1 MKYEEP
7 VIYFVS
13 GASAPAD
20 VRGLAH
26 FSVPLGVSVSELS
39 KVALRVLL
47 GFAERP
53 LLRVFADS
61 GAFSEVDRMGAVV
74 SPIEDAAWVL
84 RVRVMHQIA
93 AAFGPPVPGHDFG
106 PRVWIVAP
114 DRVGDQPETLRRL
127 RLHATAMRACRALG
141 ARVVVP
147 IQRGAMPAT
156 TFDLSCCEALGFDDF
171 TRGIPGNK
179 VAMPAVELEAFLRAR
194 RPERIHLLGVGPR
207 GDTYEPLTT
216 LVRRVLGDVEM
227 SCDSNAIAANV
238 GKTNGAGRGPRRL
251 TRWQDAMRRGAAGE
265 MFPGQSRE
273 MALRMHFGAA
283 RLHHL
288 TIARMREEGH
298 LSEVRPAPVQMNLFD
313 AVGG

>member
-1 MKYEEP
+1 VKYEGP
-7 VIYFVS
+7 VLYFVS

-39 KVALRVLL
+39 KPALRVLL
-47 GFAERP
+47 GYWARP
-53 LLRVFADS
+53 LLRVFVDS
-61 GAFSEVDRMGAVV
+61 GAFSEVDRRGAVV
-74 SPIEDAAWVL
+74 APITDDAWVA

-93 AAFGPPVPGHDFG
+93 AAFGPPAGEDYG
-106 PRVWIVAP
+106 PRVWVVAP

-127 RLHATAMRACRALG
+127 ALHAEAMRACRALG

-147 IQRGAMPAT
+147 IQRGALTAAA
-156 TFDLSCCEALGFDDF
+156 FDAACCEALGFGDF

-179 VAMPAVELEAFLRAR
+179 VAMPAEELEGFLRAR
-194 RPERIHLLGVGPR
+194 RPDRVHLLGVGPR
-207 GDTYEPLTT
+207 GATYEPLTT
-216 LVRRVLGDVEM
+216 LVRRVLGEVEM
-227 SCDSNAIAANV
+227 SCDSNAIAASV
-238 GKTNGAGRGPRRL
+238 GKTNGAGGGPRAV
-251 TRWQDAMRRGAAGE
+251 TNWQNDMKRGDLAE
-265 MFPGQSRE
+265 MFPHRSRE

-298 LSEVRPAPVQMNLFD
+298 LSEVKPAPVQMDLFD